1 MIVNLKSEIKMGLLH
16 EQGVK
21 ADDQLEGAHK
31 RQAAHDGAKQ
41 ALRQLAKGIAGLA
54 ALVDRDVDD
63 GKLPVDEPAKII
75 SYVKL
80 MIDRATNM
88 AMSSA
93 QHQEGLQV
101 SVGGEIVAYQGM
113 VDAIKKEILSEQS
126 KVQALKDAVAA
137 GRVVFEDDAPSMA
150 DDEEDRGRP
159 SGVRPGSGLAA
170 QRRAEEAAEAAAAVV
185 MDAGALESLASAK
198 PNGKRGGK
206 RKTD

>member
-1 MIVNLKSEIKMGLLH
+1 MNLKSEIKMGLLH

-63 GKLPVDEPAKII
+63 GKLSIDEPAKVI

-80 MIDRATNM
+80 MIDRAVNM

-93 QHQEGLQV
+93 QHQEGLQI

-126 KVQALKDAVAA
+126 KAQAIKEAVAT
-137 GRVVFEDDAPSMA
+137 GRVVFEGDAPSMA
-150 DDEEDRGRP
+150 DDEADRGRP
-159 SGVRPGSGLAA
+159 SGVRPGGGLAA
-170 QRRAEEAAEAAAAVV
+170 QRRAEEAAEASAAVV

>member
-63 GKLPVDEPAKII
+63 GKLSIDEPAKVI

-80 MIDRATNM
+80 MIDRAVNM

-93 QHQEGLQV
+93 QHQEGLQI

-126 KVQALKDAVAA
+126 KAQAIKEAVAT
-137 GRVVFEDDAPSMA
+137 GRVVFEGDAPSMA
-150 DDEEDRGRP
+150 DDEADRGRP
-159 SGVRPGSGLAA
+159 SGVRPGGGLAA
-170 QRRAEEAAEAAAAVV
+170 QRRAEEAAEASAAVV

>member
-1 MIVNLKSEIKMGLLH
+1 MNLKSEIKMGLLH